1 MGGTTA
7 PVASSGPKPPCMAS
21 VSKDAAFR
29 TSASAPRV
37 RTGCV
42 ASVPLVSDMHACYGG
57 SAGPVATPHLLV
69 RPSSVGHAG
78 EVGLLWA
85 VRDVERL
92 LAGAQQPQHHAGRV
106 VRAVHH
112 HAR

>member
-29 TSASAPRV
+29 TSASGPSM
-37 RTGCV
+37 RTECV

-57 SAGPVATPHLLV
+57 SGAPVATLTCSYAPVHRRVL
-69 RPSSVGHAG
+69 G
-78 EVGLLWA
+78 EVGLLRA

-92 LAGAQQPQHHAGRV
+92 LAGAQQTQHDAGRV
-106 VRAVHH
+106 VRAVHQH
-112 HAR
+112 T